1 MNEQQAYVFTIDTYI
16 LQNSNV
22 KITDIFIDKHKE
34 GITHHCGPDMEEFQL
49 YFETALFA
57 IGDWQIKTCA
67 ITLQH
72 EEDKVM
78 EFFTSLTT
86 EDAGKL
92 AEYILLFSSIFAM
105 RGVNEVFT
113 HFLHKDDII

>member
-1 MNEQQAYVFTIDTYI
+1 MNEQQAYVFTIGTYI
-16 LQNSNV
+16 LQNSNT

-34 GITHHCGPDMEEFQL
+34 GITHHCGPDMERFQL
-49 YFETALFA
+49 CFEAA
-57 IGDWQIKTCA
+57 
-67 ITLQH
+67 QH

>member
-1 MNEQQAYVFTIDTYI
+1 MNEQQAYVFTIGTYI
-16 LQNSNV
+16 LQSSNT

-34 GITHHCGPDMEEFQL
+34 GITHHCGPDMERFRL
-49 YFETALFA
+49 CFEAALFA
-57 IGDWQIKTCA
+57 IGEWQIQTCA

-92 AEYILLFSSIFAM
+92 AEYILLFSSVFAM